1 MRIALTHNVN
11 RGLSAEEQE
20 FDTPATIAAI
30 AGALSDDHLV
40 LPIECDRDVARWV
53 GSLVEFNPDLVFN
66 VAEGFRSAAREALYP
81 ALFEQLG
88 FPYTGNDPTTLL
100 ITHNKALTKR
110 FIRAVGVLTP
120 RWTYVANEWDLDNA
134 VRRARFPAIV
144 KPNAQGSSLGIGP
157 ESVVT
162 NPGELRRLGGEVL
175 ERFDGGALVED
186 FIEGKDVSMAFVE
199 AMTPESVFG
208 PVGYSYGSQSVYGFQ
223 LKRDSWR
230 IANLLESSPD
240 LPEAVVV
247 RLHEDMLKALV
258 ALDVRSYGRADF
270 RVEAR
275 SGKCYFLE
283 MNGQIELAPKAE
295 FAFAANSA
303 GCGFERLI
311 RHIADHAPR
320 MRRSASAAGNRDWA
334 SVRRIL
340 TSVAS
345 VGVTATP
352 LHHGDGSDVQ

>member
-11 RGLSAEEQE
+11 RGLSADEQE

-30 AGALSDDHLV
+30 AGALADDHLV
-40 LPIECDRDVARWV
+40 VPIECSRDVAGWI
-53 GSLVEFNPDLVFN
+53 GSLVDFNPDLVFN
-66 VAEGFRSAAREALYP
+66 VAEGFRSASREAVYP

-120 RWTYVANEWDLDNA
+120 RWTYAANEWELDNA

-162 NPGELRRLGGEVL
+162 NPGELRRIGGAVL
-175 ERFDGGALVED
+175 ERFEGGALVED

-199 AMTPESVFG
+199 GLTPESVFG

-240 LPEAVVV
+240 LPAVVV
-247 RLHEDMLKALV
+247 TRLQEDMLKALV
-258 ALDVRSYGRADF
+258 ALDVRGYGRADF
-270 RVEAR
+270 RIEAK

-303 GCGFERLI
+303 GCSFERLI
-311 RHIADHAPR
+311 RHVAEHAAR
-320 MRRSASAAGNRDWA
+320 MRRSASAAGNRDRA
-334 SVRRIL
+334 TVRRIL
-340 TSVAS
+340 KSVEGG
-345 VGVTATP
+345 GVTKTP
-352 LHHGDGSDVQ
+352 PQQHDGLDVR